1 MQDYNICLC
10 SDENYAR
17 YMGVTMASVLKNTD
31 EDENI
36 IFHIIETNIEDETK
50 NKLISLKKIKEFEIK
65 FYRVEN
71 NKYCNPPYL
80 RLYIVE
86 LLNNINKILYLDS
99 DIIVNGSLKE
109 LFDIDI
115 NGYYALAVKDL
126 YVDIYKEHKELIGIG
141 KDATYFNSGMLMI
154 NNYLAVKHNIKE
166 KFYEYFLENFN
177 KNMEKL
183 KYNDQCLINY
193 VFKDKVKIIDRKW
206 NYLPSKEYNLK
217 SAEPT
222 KDDAVIIHFVEHKP
236 WKEKC
241 GQPYFL
247 EDYWK
252 YYQLTPWFFEEP
264 ITAIQTMI
272 KQQFYDYDDIRFRS
286 NHLKLFGIYT
296 SSKKLQIVIFGIRI
310 TIDAVDYRNISKIAW
325 WIPVRKWREAFK
337 NKFR

>member
-36 IFHIIETNIEDETK
+36 IFHIIESNISDETK
-50 NKLISLKKIKEFEIK
+50 NKLLSLKKIKNCEIK

-71 NKYCNPPYL
+71 NKYYNPAYL

-86 LLNNINKILYLDS
+86 IINNVDKILYLDS

-109 LFDIDI
+109 LFNIDI
-115 NGYYALAVKDL
+115 KDYYALAVRDI
-126 YVDIYKEHKELIGIG
+126 YVDIYNEHKELIGIG

-154 NNYLAVKHNIKE
+154 NNDLCRKQNIKE
-166 KFYEYFLENFN
+166 NFYTYFLENYN
-177 KNMEKL
+177 KNREKL

-193 VFKDKVKIIDRKW
+193 VFRDKVKIIDKKW
-206 NYLPSKEYNLK
+206 NFLPFRDHNIKSKH
-217 SAEPT
+217 PT

-236 WKEKC
+236 WKAQKDRT
-241 GQPYFL
+241 YFL
-247 EDYWK
+247 DDYWR
-252 YYQLTPWFFEEP
+252 YYQYTPWFFEEP
-264 ITAIQTMI
+264 ITAIQTMM
-272 KQQFYDYDDIRFRS
+272 QQKLHDYEDIRFRS
-286 NHLKLFGIYT
+286 NYFKCFGVYAN
-296 SSKKLQIVIFGIRI
+296 SSKFQIVIFGIRI

-325 WIPVRKWREAFK
+325 WIPIKKWREAFK

>member
-10 SDENYAR
+10 ADNNYAK
-17 YMGVTMASVLKNTD
+17 YMGVTMASILKNTD
-31 EDENI
+31 DDENI
-36 IFHIIETNIEDETK
+36 IFHIIEPNISENTK
-50 NKLISLKKIKEFEIK
+50 NKLFSLKKIKDFDIK

-71 NKYCNPPYL
+71 NKYDNLAICL
-80 RLYIVE
+80 RLLIPE
-86 LLNNINKILYLDS
+86 LINNADKVLYLDS

-109 LFDIDI
+109 LFSVDID
-115 NGYYALAVKDL
+115 NYYALVIKDL
-126 YVDIYKEHKELIGIG
+126 YVDIYKEHKESIGIG
-141 KDATYFNSGMLMI
+141 KDRQYFNSGVLLL
-154 NNYLAVKHNIKE
+154 NNKLCIEDNMPE
-166 KFYEYFLENFN
+166 KFYSFFEEN
-177 KNMEKL
+177 KSKL
-183 KYNDQCLINY
+183 KFIDQDILNHC
-193 VFKDKVKIIDRKW
+193 FMDKAKFVYRKW

-217 SAEPT
+217 STEPT
-222 KDDAVIIHFVEHKP
+222 KDEAVIIHFVEHKP

-286 NHLKLFGIYT
+286 NHLKLFGVYT

-325 WIPVRKWREAFK
+325 WIPVKKWREDFK

>member
-10 SDENYAR
+10 ADDNYSK
-17 YMGVTMASVLKNTD
+17 YMGVTMASILKNAD
-31 EDENI
+31 DDENI
-36 IFHIIETNIEDETK
+36 IFHIIEPNISEDTK
-50 NKLISLKKIKEFEIK
+50 NKLLSLKKIKNFDIK
-65 FYRVEN
+65 FYRIEN
-71 NKYCNPPYL
+71 NKYANLAICL
-80 RLYIVE
+80 RLLIPE
-86 LLNNINKILYLDS
+86 LIKNADKILYLDS

-109 LFDIDI
+109 LFSIDI
-115 NGYYALAVKDL
+115 NNCYALVVKDL
-126 YVDIYKEHKELIGIG
+126 YVDIYKEHKELIDIG
-141 KDATYFNSGMLMI
+141 KERTYFNSGVVLL
-154 NNYLAVKHNIKE
+154 NNKLCMEDDMSE
-166 KFYEYFLENFN
+166 KFYSFFENN
-177 KNMEKL
+177 KDKL
-183 KYNDQCLINY
+183 KFIDQDILNHC
-193 VFKDKVKIIDRKW
+193 FMDKVKFIDRKW